1 MNAKEIDDLLAEIAR
16 EHKVILGQDDPIL
29 ILWSV
34 NRFLLNE
41 LAANQVQIT
50 REFREIMESTASD
63 WHNRSKKQAE
73 GILNAA
79 LVAAKNALASGVEAG
94 LQTGSASVVRA
105 MAESVQRMEALQG
118 ECRKMAHQQ
127 KIMAMVSI
135 ASLVGALVLLFFR
148 R

>member
-16 EHKVILGQDDPIL
+16 EHKVILGEDDPIL

-63 WHNRSKKQAE
+63 WHSRSRKQAE

-105 MAESVQRMEALQG
+105 MGESVQRMEALQG
-118 ECRKMAHQQ
+118 ECRKMANQQ

-135 ASLVGALVLLFFR
+135 AALAGALVLLFFR

>member
-34 NRFLLNE
+34 NRFLLKE
-41 LAANQVQIT
+41 LATNQVQIT
-50 REFREIMESTASD
+50 REFREIMESTAAD
-63 WHNRSKKQAE
+63 WHNRSRKQAE

-79 LVAAKNALASGVEAG
+79 LAAAKNALASGVEAG

-105 MAESVQRMEALQG
+105 IAESVQRMEALQG
-118 ECRKMAHQQ
+118 ECRKMANQQ
-127 KIMAMVSI
+127 RIMAMVSI
-135 ASLVGALVLLFFR
+135 VSLAGALVLLFFR